1 MRDGFKVID
10 ADRHV
15 LEPSDLFA
23 NYLPAKF
30 RARVRIEGRA
40 NSSPASRLAQHWTLN
55 I

>member
-10 ADRHV
+10 LHV

-23 NYLPAKF
+23 NYLPGKF
-30 RARVRIEGRA
+30 RDRVRIEGRA
-40 NSSPASRLAQHWTLN
+40 NSSPASQFAQHWTLN